1 MYVKDVKDH
10 KSYDVKKIKVIVNM
24 ENTQLHF
31 KLRDCKVDPWQGP
44 HVTDQQRWHGGKVRK
59 QGPCYAVA
67 GRTCVPVPCIWN
79 LTTQFQG

>member
-10 KSYDVKKIKVIVNM
+10 KSYEVKKIKVIVNM

-44 HVTDQQRWHGGKVRK
+44 HVTDQQR
-59 QGPCYAVA
+59 
-67 GRTCVPVPCIWN
+67 
-79 LTTQFQG
+79 